1 MRSSIISLPF
11 VALYL
16 IHAWLFTF
24 DVLLLS
30 RRRARTPVAVGTLCV
45 LFGTLIY
52 VIVTCGNLP
61 QLEMRLPDFDFHNLY
76 FPGRRSAGKQPYVP
90 WEPASGN
97 FGTASCVSEGNNI
110 YPDGQQ
116 ASQQRQKDMCFLP
129 KKTIAPGIS
138 HHILESQQELGTS
151 QERQLDTSGNPQQ
164 QLNAAEN
171 CQDSGQINFSGFS
184 VPPVLPCAQC
194 PDNRDWFLEQ
204 LAHLSR
210 RVDHLQA
217 QVDKCDCGS
226 LKVGQ
231 VGPELDAAIRR
242 ALMLYDADKTGMAD
256 YALESAGGSVLSTR
270 CTETYDMSMGRYYL
284 FGFIPL
290 FWHRPSPRLAIQPT
304 LSVGQCW
311 PFKGSIGYLV
321 VRLSRRVVVDAFALE
336 HIPASL
342 APAGNIDSSPNH
354 FEVFG
359 LENEDDTVG
368 VFLGS
373 YSYTTT
379 GEPLQHFKVQ
389 ADVGDRSFDTVELKI
404 LTNHGNLHYTCLYR
418 FRVHGRPVHDDG
430 LW

>member
-1 MRSSIISLPF
+1 MFFAYPNVIVLIDTFVSCCSLPF

-116 ASQQRQKDMCFLP
+116 ANQQRQKDMCFLP

-171 CQDSGQINFSGFS
+171 CQDSGQINFRYPSEH
-184 VPPVLPCAQC
+184 
-194 PDNRDWFLEQ
+194 DNNIDNVTIKERQRKCQ
-204 LAHLSR
+204 LWRCCEGANLQYICFR
-210 RVDHLQA
+210 YNAIDH
-217 QVDKCDCGS
+217 
-226 LKVGQ
+226 
-231 VGPELDAAIRR
+231 
-242 ALMLYDADKTGMAD
+242 
-256 YALESAGGSVLSTR
+256 
-270 CTETYDMSMGRYYL
+270 
-284 FGFIPL
+284 
-290 FWHRPSPRLAIQPT
+290 
-304 LSVGQCW
+304 
-311 PFKGSIGYLV
+311 
-321 VRLSRRVVVDAFALE
+321 
-336 HIPASL
+336 ASEE
-342 APAGNIDSSPNH
+342 GNIS
-354 FEVFG
+354 
-359 LENEDDTVG
+359 L
-368 VFLGS
+368 
-373 YSYTTT
+373 
-379 GEPLQHFKVQ
+379 
-389 ADVGDRSFDTVELKI
+389 I
-404 LTNHGNLHYTCLYR
+404 L
-418 FRVHGRPVHDDG
+418 
-430 LW
+430 

>member
-116 ASQQRQKDMCFLP
+116 ANQQRQKDMCFLP

-204 LAHLSR
+204 LARLSR

-256 YALESAGGSVLSTR
+256 YALESA
-270 CTETYDMSMGRYYL
+270 
-284 FGFIPL
+284 
-290 FWHRPSPRLAIQPT
+290 
-304 LSVGQCW
+304 
-311 PFKGSIGYLV
+311 V